1 MLNSALLKLVDDEES
16 KQKSIECDKGGGDSP
31 RGAPVH
37 QWVLQNFQHNDA
49 KHISEQ

>member
-16 KQKSIECDKGGGDSP
+16 KQKSIKCDEHGDSP
-31 RGAPVH
+31 GGAPVH
-37 QWVLQNFQHNDA
+37 QWVLQNIQHNDA

>member
-16 KQKSIECDKGGGDSP
+16 KQKSIKSDEGGDSP
-31 RGAPVH
+31 GGAPVH
-37 QWVLQNFQHNDA
+37 QSVLQNIQHNDA